1 LSRLFSYD
9 GILPDLFRE
18 GQGII
23 AIGELTTAGGA
34 GMPLAVKQ
42 IALPGFPLSLTLSD
56 ADTLRPGTS
65 LLDFG
70 QLDVSARISMTGV
83 ANATV
88 GDLQAEKVRVD
99 THAITEI
106 TLQLDQRVP

>member
-1 LSRLFSYD
+1 M
-9 GILPDLFRE
+9 PDLFRE

-56 ADTLRPGTS
+56 ADT
-65 LLDFG
+65 
-70 QLDVSARISMTGV
+70 
-83 ANATV
+83 
-88 GDLQAEKVRVD
+88 
-99 THAITEI
+99 HAITEI